1 MAWHAACH
9 KRRYTAL
16 HHATGY
22 SLLASSS
29 RTKDLVFVCF
39 ISNCNPGQVNE
50 NTELLVRYRDN
61 ILTILNQMNSMT
73 GVMQQMP
80 PLPVRLNVELA
91 NNFLPKAGSGNLFP
105 QGAFS
110 FCYSIHL

>member
-1 MAWHAACH
+1 MRN
-9 KRRYTAL
+9 KRGGQWNFCKGVL
-16 HHATGY
+16 
-22 SLLASSS
+22 
-29 RTKDLVFVCF
+29 
-39 ISNCNPGQVNE
+39 GQVNE

-73 GVMQQMP
+73 GVMQHMP

-105 QGAFS
+105 QGA
-110 FCYSIHL
+110 SILMAGQNPLYFAF